1 MTTPLPNA
9 DRAFI
14 DERKIVGYLLSDSH
28 PEGAPKARFL
38 KSFGFS
44 AALPDI
50 LRGALLDHA
59 TRHDPTSS
67 RVTEFGSVFE
77 INGRLTSPDGQNPW
91 MLVVWMIDNGTDFP
105 RFIIAVPSHE
115 ARP

>member
-1 MTTPLPNA
+1 MQA
-9 DRAFI
+9 VD
-14 DERKIVGYLLSDSH
+14 DRKITHYLLSDSH

-38 KSFGFS
+38 KHFGF
-44 AALPDI
+44 ATHAPDELRRALI
-50 LRGALLDHA
+50 GHAHDHA
-59 TRHDPTSS
+59 VSTS

-105 RFIIAVPSHE
+105 RFITAVPSHE